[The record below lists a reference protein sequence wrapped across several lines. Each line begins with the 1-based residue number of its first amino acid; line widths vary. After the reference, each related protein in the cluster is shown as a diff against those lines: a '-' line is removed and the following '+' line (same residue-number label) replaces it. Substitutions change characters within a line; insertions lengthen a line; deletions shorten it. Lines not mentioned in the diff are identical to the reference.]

1 VPFEA
6 VWGCEGF
13 VKHWLRFVFLGCC
26 SFLMGTLGTAAAEP
40 GTFHNALSLQGF
52 TGILNTPNAHVTDEG
67 WVYAL
72 YSNQTEREW
81 RQRASFQDNYQFSI
95 GFFNFIELGGR
106 FIEAPHAGRDLSGNL
121 KLTSASLTRDLPL
134 VPVLA
139 LGIQDLGGGA
149 ALLQTKYLVL
159 SEDIWRLR
167 LSAGYGKGPDRM
179 KGGFAGA
186 EFKAHDWV
194 YLLGEYDTKET
205 NLGARIILPQFWKVP
220 VQFTATAKTSLNY
233 KPGNFDIAVGF
244 TLPLDFRMRNRPRL
258 AQSEAAS
265 ARAGEAASRAAG
277 SATASG
283 EPAVKQGVSSA
294 AVPLA
299 GRAGESGVAPH
310 DAPSA
315 PTAQLPVSQP
325 ATGQEMQTIQ
335 LRRLRDSLIGVGFLN
350 VRVGA
355 SGRTLVVEY
364 ENTIF
369 NHNELDALGLV
380 AGLASQTAPESFD
393 TLQLVIKRRNLNT
406 ATISVPLQSLRAFLS
421 GAEGNPDLRAQL
433 KVDLTGREASD
444 AVFLEGERNS
454 GLFNTSLILGP
465 GLTTFVGTENG
476 AFDYLLSLKPE
487 LNTMLWKGGLLGA
500 RWDIPLSWS
509 RNLDDGKPY
518 RGSRHPAQLERLMLF
533 QAAQP
538 LPGVMVNLGAGMV
551 VHDRYGMLNE
561 AIWSPGDGQHRFR
574 VVQGWNKDS
583 NTHQTS
589 DTYLGAYR
597 YYYSPLD
604 LSLEGVAGKFYSEDK
619 GFSLEL
625 KRFWRDTAVS
635 LYFKDTKGVDEK
647 SWKAVGLQFSF
658 PLTPG
663 RDMKPV
669 AKLQL
674 RGPDEWS
681 YAQEST
687 LKNNNE
693 NNPRGSLNYLAPYP
707 LAINPQPTQ
716 ALSRSFYNRDR
727 LSESYILQH
736 LERLR
741 EAWLKYGVSLPGT
754 DHN

>member
-1 VPFEA
+1 
-6 VWGCEGF
+6 
-13 VKHWLRFVFLGCC
+13 VKHWLRFVLLACC
-26 SFLMGTLGTAAAEP
+26 IFWFGTVRISSAQSDSFL
-40 GTFHNALSLQGF
+40 NALSLQGF
-52 TGILNTPNAHVTDEG
+52 TGILNTPSAHVTADG
-67 WVYAL
+67 WLYAL
-72 YSNQTEREW
+72 YTNQTEAPW
-81 RQRASFQDNYQFSI
+81 RFKAPYQDNYQFSL
-95 GFFNFIELGGR
+95 GFFNFFELGGR
-106 FIEAPHAGRDLSGNL
+106 FIEAPHVARDLSGNL
-121 KLTSASLTRDLPL
+121 KLTSAPLTRDLPL
-134 VPVLA
+134 VPVLG
-139 LGIQDLGGGA
+139 LGIQDLGGGN
-149 ALLQTKYLVL
+149 ALLKTTYLVL

-179 KGGFAGA
+179 KGAFAGG
-186 EFKAHDWV
+186 EFKVHEWV

-205 NLGARIILPQFWKVP
+205 NLGARVILPQFWKVP

-233 KPGNFDIAVGF
+233 KPGNFDIAVGL
-244 TLPLDFRMRNRPRL
+244 TLPLDFRMRKEPRA
-258 AQSEAAS
+258 AQSEAVPVRGNDS
-265 ARAGEAASRAAG
+265 GARVA
-277 SATASG
+277 
-283 EPAVKQGVSSA
+283 EPAVTGAPGSRPGSA
-294 AVPLA
+294 A
-299 GRAGESGVAPH
+299 AGESSAGAGAPRTAGV
-310 DAPSA
+310 SA
-315 PTAQLPVSQP
+315 ARVGEPGGIAGQSP
-325 ATGQEMQTIQ
+325 ATALSLQESLPATEGAAQASR
-335 LRRLRDSLIGVGFLN
+335 LVRLRDSLVGVGFLN

-380 AGLASQTAPESFD
+380 AGLSCQAAPVSFD
-393 TLQLVIKRRNLNT
+393 TLQMVVKRRNIRT
-406 ATISVPLQSLRAFLS
+406 ATVSVPLQVLREFLAGPQ
-421 GAEGNPDLRAQL
+421 GAQELHDRL
-433 KVDLTGREASD
+433 KVDLAGREASD
-444 AVFLEGERNS
+444 AVFLAGEQNS

-487 LNTMLWKGGLLGA
+487 LNTMLWKGGLIGA
-500 RWDIPLSWS
+500 RWDIPLAWS
-509 RNLDDGKPY
+509 SNLDDGRPY

-538 LPGVMVNLGAGMV
+538 LPGVMFNLGAGMV

-574 VVQGWNKDS
+574 ALQGWNKDS

-635 LYFKDTKGVDEK
+635 LYFKDTKGTDEK
-647 SWKAVGLQFSF
+647 TWKAVGLQFSF

-674 RGPDEWS
+674 RGSDEWS

-727 LSESYILQH
+727 LSETYILQH
-736 LERLR
+736 LDCLR
-741 EAWLKYGVSLPGT
+741 EAWLKYGSSLLVT
-754 DHN
+754 EHN

>member
-1 VPFEA
+1 
-6 VWGCEGF
+6 
-13 VKHWLRFVFLGCC
+13 
-26 SFLMGTLGTAAAEP
+26 MGTVGTAAAE
-40 GTFHNALSLQGF
+40 TEAFHNALSLQGF
-52 TGILNTPNAHVTDEG
+52 TGVLNTPNAHVTDEG
-67 WVYAL
+67 WLYAL
-72 YSNQTEREW
+72 YTNQTEPPW
-81 RQRASFQDNYQFSI
+81 RNKTSFQDNYQFSL

-106 FIEAPHAGRDLSGNL
+106 FIEAPRVARDLSGNL
-121 KLTSASLTRDLPL
+121 KLTSAPLTRNLPL
-134 VPVLA
+134 VPVLG
-139 LGIQDLGGGA
+139 LGIQDLGGGN
-149 ALLQTKYLVL
+149 ALLKTSYLVL
-159 SEDIWRLR
+159 SEDLWRLR

-205 NLGARIILPQFWKVP
+205 NLGARVILPQFWKVP
-220 VQFTATAKTSLNY
+220 IQFTATAKTTLNY
-233 KPGNFDIAVGF
+233 KPGNFDIAVGL
-244 TLPLDFRMRNRPRL
+244 TLPLDFRMRKETRA
-258 AQSEAAS
+258 AQSEAVPVRADDAG
-265 ARAGEAASRAAG
+265 ARVAV
-277 SATASG
+277 
-283 EPAVKQGVSSA
+283 PAVTGAPGSQPGSA
-294 AVPLA
+294 AV
-299 GRAGESGVAPH
+299 GESSAGAGAPLTAGV
-310 DAPSA
+310 SA
-315 PTAQLPVSQP
+315 ARVGEPGGIAGQSP
-325 ATGQEMQTIQ
+325 ATALSLQESFPATEGSAQASR
-335 LRRLRDSLIGVGFLN
+335 LVRLRDSLVGLGFLN

-380 AGLASQTAPESFD
+380 AGLSCQAAPVSFD
-393 TLQLVIKRRNLNT
+393 TLQMVVKRRNIHT
-406 ATISVPLQSLRAFLS
+406 ATVSVPLQSLREFLAGPQ
-421 GAEGNPDLRAQL
+421 GAQELGDRL
-433 KVDLTGREASD
+433 KVDLAGREASD
-444 AVFLEGERNS
+444 AVFLEGEQNS

-487 LNTMLWKGGLLGA
+487 LNTMLWKGGLIGA
-500 RWDIPLSWS
+500 RWDIPLAWS
-509 RNLDDGKPY
+509 SNLDDGKPY
-518 RGSRHPAQLERLMLF
+518 RGSRSPARMERLMLF

-538 LPGVMVNLGAGMV
+538 LPGVMLNLGAGMV

-561 AIWSPGDGQHRFR
+561 ALWSPGDGTHRFR
-574 VVQGWNKDS
+574 VTQGWNKDS

-597 YYYSPLD
+597 YYYGPLD

-635 LYFKDTKGVDEK
+635 LYFKDTKGTDEK
-647 SWKAVGLQFSF
+647 TWKAVGLQFSF

-663 RDMKPV
+663 RDMKPI

-674 RGPDEWS
+674 RGSDEWS

-736 LERLR
+736 LDRLR
-741 EAWLKYGVSLPGT
+741 EAWLKYGSSLPGT